1 MVLNVTESS
10 LIKVGE
16 NTKVTLHFSLSLAD
30 GSVVDSTF
38 DKAPASFDFGDGQL
52 PDGFQSYLVGMLAG
66 DKGEFMVP
74 PEKSFG
80 MPNPNNSQMMK
91 RSDFPA
97 DMELVEGLMISFA
110 DANKSELPGVVKHF
124 DENEVEID
132 FNHPLAGETL
142 KFVVEIHAVEA
153 L

>member
-1 MVLNVTESS
+1 MVYHVAESS
-10 LIKVGE
+10 LVKIGE
-16 NTKVTLHFSLSLAD
+16 NTKVCLHFSLSLDD
-30 GSVVDSTF
+30 GSLVDSTF
-38 DKAPASFDFGDGQL
+38 DKSPANFEFGDGQL
-52 PDGFQSYLVGMLAG
+52 PDGFQSYLVGMVAG
-66 DKGEFMVP
+66 DKDEFMVP

-80 MPNPNNSQMMK
+80 MPNPNNRQTMK

-110 DANKSELPGVVKHF
+110 DANKSELPGVVKEIGD
-124 DENEVEID
+124 DEIVID

-142 KFVVEIHAVEA
+142 KFVVEIQSVEA

>member
-1 MVLNVTESS
+1 MTESS
-10 LIKVGE
+10 VIKVGE

-38 DKAPASFDFGDGQL
+38 DKAPASFEFGDGQL
-52 PDGFQSYLVGMLAG
+52 PDGFQSYLVGLVSG
-66 DKGEFMVP
+66 DKDEFMVP

-80 MPNPNNSQMMK
+80 MPNPNNQQTMK
-91 RSDFPA
+91 RTDFPA

-110 DANKSELPGVVKHF
+110 DANKSELPGVVRAF
-124 DENEVEID
+124 DDNEVVID

-142 KFVVEIHAVEA
+142 KFVVEIQSVEA

>member
-1 MVLNVTESS
+1 MKESG

-16 NTKVTLHFSLSLAD
+16 NTKVSLHFSLSLKD

-38 DKAPASFDFGDGQL
+38 DKTPAEFEFGDGQL
-52 PDGFQSYLVGMLAG
+52 PDGFQSYLIDLVAG
-66 DKGEFMVP
+66 DKKEFMVP

-80 MPNPNNSQMMK
+80 MPNPNNEQTMK

-97 DMELVEGLMISFA
+97 DMELAKGLMISFA
-110 DANKSELPGVVKHF
+110 DANQSELPGVVKAF
-124 DENEVEID
+124 DDNEVVID

-142 KFVVEIHAVEA
+142 KFIVEIQSVEA

>member
-1 MVLNVTESS
+1 MKESD

-16 NTKVTLHFSLSLAD
+16 NTKVSLHFSLILQE

-38 DKAPASFDFGDGQL
+38 DKAPAEFEFGDGQL
-52 PDGFQSYLVGMLAG
+52 PDGFQSYLVGLVAG
-66 DKGEFMVP
+66 DKKEFMVP

-80 MPNPNNSQMMK
+80 MPNPNNEQTMK
-91 RSDFPA
+91 RSAFPA
-97 DMELVEGLMISFA
+97 DMELAKGLMISFA
-110 DANKSELPGVVKHF
+110 DANKSELPGVVKAF
-124 DENEVEID
+124 DNDEVVID

-142 KFVVEIHAVEA
+142 KFTVEIQSVTA

>member
-1 MVLNVTESS
+1 MVFKVTESS
-10 LIKVGE
+10 VIKVGE
-16 NTKVTLHFSLSLAD
+16 NTKVTLHFSLSLTD

-38 DKAPASFDFGDGQL
+38 DKAPASFEFGDGQL
-52 PDGFQSYLVGMLAG
+52 PDGFQSYLVGLVAG
-66 DKGEFMVP
+66 DKNEFMVP

-80 MPNPNNSQMMK
+80 MPNPNNQQTMK
-91 RSDFPA
+91 RTDFPA

-110 DANKSELPGVVKHF
+110 DANKSELPGVVKNF
-124 DENEVEID
+124 DDNEVVID

-142 KFVVEIHAVEA
+142 KFVVEIQSVEA

>member
-1 MVLNVTESS
+1 VVLIVTESS

-38 DKAPASFDFGDGQL
+38 DKTPASFEFGDGQL
-52 PDGFQSYLVGMLAG
+52 PDGFQAYLVGLVAG

-91 RSDFPA
+91 RSDFSA

-110 DANKSELPGVVKHF
+110 DANKSEIPGVVKRF

-142 KFVVEIHAVEA
+142 KFVVEIQSVEA

>member
-1 MVLNVTESS
+1 MVLNVTKNS

-16 NTKVTLHFSLSLAD
+16 NTKVCLHFSLSLSD

-38 DKAPASFDFGDGQL
+38 DKAPASFEFGDGQL
-52 PDGFQSYLVGMLAG
+52 PDGFQAYLAGLVAG
-66 DKGEFMVP
+66 DKDEFMVP

-110 DANKSELPGVVKHF
+110 DANKSELPGIVKHF

-142 KFVVEIHAVEA
+142 KFVVEIQSVEA

>member
-1 MVLNVTESS
+1 MVFKVTESS
-10 LIKVGE
+10 VIKVGE
-16 NTKVTLHFSLSLAD
+16 NTKVTLHFSLSLDD

-38 DKAPASFDFGDGQL
+38 DKAPASFEFGDGQL
-52 PDGFQSYLVGMLAG
+52 PDGFQSYLVGLVAG
-66 DKGEFMVP
+66 DKDEFMVP

-80 MPNPNNSQMMK
+80 MPNPNNQQTMK
-91 RSDFPA
+91 RTDFPA

-110 DANKSELPGVVKHF
+110 DANKSELPGVVRTF
-124 DENEVEID
+124 DDNEVVID

-142 KFVVEIHAVEA
+142 KFVVEIQSVEA

>member
-1 MVLNVTESS
+1 MVFKVTESS
-10 LIKVGE
+10 VIKVGE

-38 DKAPASFDFGDGQL
+38 DKAPASFEFGDGQL
-52 PDGFQSYLVGMLAG
+52 PDGFQSYLVGLVAG

-80 MPNPNNSQMMK
+80 MPNPNNQQTMK
-91 RSDFPA
+91 RTDFPT

-110 DANKSELPGVVKHF
+110 DANKSELPGVVRSF
-124 DENEVEID
+124 DDNEVVID

-142 KFVVEIHAVEA
+142 KFVVEIQSVEA

>member
-1 MVLNVTESS
+1 MVFKVTDSS
-10 LIKVGE
+10 VIKVGE
-16 NTKVTLHFSLSLAD
+16 NTKVTLHFSLSLDD

-38 DKAPASFDFGDGQL
+38 DKAPASFEFGDGQL
-52 PDGFQSYLVGMLAG
+52 PDGFQSYLVGLVAG
-66 DKGEFMVP
+66 DKNEFMVP

-80 MPNPNNSQMMK
+80 MPNPNNQQTMK
-91 RSDFPA
+91 RTDFPA

-110 DANKSELPGVVKHF
+110 DANKSELPGVVKNF
-124 DENEVEID
+124 DDNEVVID

-142 KFVVEIHAVEA
+142 KFVVEIQSVEA